1 MHHHRDP
8 VSGLMAAVAPVTLSH
23 VVLRGFA
30 LHCTI
35 HPGSGPALIIVDLA
49 SGFTTFRFVL
59 LYYTVVLLIFSTL
72 IVE

>member
-8 VSGLMAAVAPVTLSH
+8 VGGLTAAVAPVTLSH
-23 VVLRGFA
+23 VVLCGFS
-30 LHCTI
+30 LRCTI
-35 HPGSGPALIIVDLA
+35 HPGSGPVLIIVDLA
-49 SGFTTFRFVL
+49 SGFTTFCFVL